1 MKNKYLSF
9 LGGCLLAT
17 VSMTSCLDA
26 SVDNDS
32 LGGMVPA
39 EEIAANLDV
48 HGITPG
54 SNKVVIKNN
63 NMGVGGMWD
72 YLVGVTTAQCDTV
85 LIPFLGEQTL
95 KFYATCG
102 GGQVIVEKKVTI
114 DVIDFPLDPSW
125 AILAGEG
132 EEGKTWVWDPN
143 PGRGSWGCYGA
154 GGYGWSADVPNWGC
168 TAIGG
173 TSDAGVAVS
182 DKEYITFDLNGGANA
197 TLHKADGTVV
207 KGSFSFSMG
216 ASADKAALKPSF
228 RDGTPTG
235 QGWVGTLTL
244 KGVSLPSGFNYYSG
258 AASGGT
264 YDIAV
269 FSENEM
275 VLIEPDAGA
284 VLCDPNWSSVS
295 THWCFVAKE

>member
-32 LGGMVPA
+32 LGSMVPA
-39 EEIAANLDV
+39 EEIAANLEV

-54 SNKVVIKNN
+54 SNKVIIKNN

-95 KFYATCG
+95 KFHATCG
-102 GGQVIVEKKVTI
+102 GAQVVVEKTVQI
-114 DVIDFPLDPSW
+114 DVIDYPLDPSW
-125 AILAGEG
+125 AMLAGEG
-132 EEGKTWVWDPN
+132 VEGKTWVWDSN

-168 TAIGG
+168 TPIGG

-197 TLHKADGTVV
+197 TLHKADGTEV
-207 KGSFSFSMG
+207 KGSFAFSMG
-216 ASADKAALKPSF
+216 TSADKAALKPSF

-258 AASGGT
+258 AASKGT

-269 FSENEM
+269 FSDNEM
-275 VLIEPDAGA
+275 VLIEPDARA